1 LYTTKQLSKT
11 LTYKHYLDTNLLKN
25 LFIYRNS
32 LIIKTNFGYKTL
44 FLPNFYFFKKVQ
56 GGIKFIFSDYHKYN
70 VVLRQLKN
78 ILINSCKIY
87 FFKLK
92 LRGLGYKLYSH
103 VRRRIVKFFFA
114 YNHFFYLHVPKYVF
128 FKKLK
133 RKFIFYSNNLPVLND
148 LFVKVTQLKKMDFY
162 ERANTFIVPKKIL
175 YIKKRK

>member
-1 LYTTKQLSKT
+1 MDS
-11 LTYKHYLDTNLLKN
+11 DLLKN
-25 LFIYRNS
+25 IYISGNS
-32 LIIKTNFGYKTL
+32 LILKTAFGYKSL
-44 FLPNFYFFKKVQ
+44 FLPNFYFFKKIK
-56 GGIKFIFSDYHKYN
+56 GGIKFVFDNYYKYN
-70 VVLRQLKN
+70 LVLRQLKN
-78 ILINSCKIY
+78 IIINSYKIF

-133 RKFIFYSNNLPVLND
+133 RKFIFYSDNLPILND

-162 ERANTFIVPKKIL
+162 ERANTFIIPKKIL